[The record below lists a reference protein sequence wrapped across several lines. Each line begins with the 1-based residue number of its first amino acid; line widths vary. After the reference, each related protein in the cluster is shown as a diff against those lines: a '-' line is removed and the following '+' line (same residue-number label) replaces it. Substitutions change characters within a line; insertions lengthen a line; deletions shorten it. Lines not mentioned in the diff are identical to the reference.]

1 MSDGKDSF
9 DELMRRA
16 LRDEASR
23 VEPTDALPEIRAR
36 AHAQRRP
43 VSRRP
48 WLLTA
53 GVAAVGTAAAIGAFT
68 VFTGGDNTANP
79 GDAVAGSGTTTR
91 AAEVPPSQTPSKAT
105 PSPAPSE
112 SSQAP
117 TMAPSIKTAQP
128 TDRGAPEQSVP
139 SAVVPVYWL
148 GANVGAQ
155 SKKEVRLYRTW
166 TKVSGKPAVEALRV
180 MTQKRPGDPDY
191 YSAWT
196 GAQVNSVTRA
206 DDLVTVDF
214 KQLPQTRL
222 DADIANIATQQLV
235 YTIQGAMED
244 AAGTRVQVT
253 EQGRIGSKLF
263 GQVDTSQPLDRA
275 QAADVQAFIWVT
287 APDDDAVVT
296 SPLKVSGIASLFEA
310 QLNWRIVSDKTRAVV
325 AKGAAKT
332 TEAYKFAPF
341 AFNVAKLAPGTY
353 TLEVFEISANDGSM
367 TSTDSKLLTVK

>member
-1 MSDGKDSF
+1 MNDNDDSF

-16 LRDEASR
+16 LRDEAGR
-23 VEPTDALPEIRAR
+23 VEPSDALPEIRAR

-43 VSRRP
+43 ASRRP

-53 GVAAVGTAAAIGAFT
+53 GVAALGTAAAIGAFA
-68 VFTGGDNTANP
+68 VFTGGDNTAND
-79 GDAVAGSGTTTR
+79 GDAVAGPGTTTS
-91 AAEVPPSQTPSKAT
+91 AASEVPPSQTPSKAT
-105 PSPAPSE
+105 PSPVPS
-112 SSQAP
+112 QGP
-117 TMAPSIKTAQP
+117 TMAPTVKATQP

-148 GANVGAQ
+148 GANVGGAQ
-155 SKKEVRLYRTW
+155 TKKEVRLYRTW

-191 YSAWT
+191 YSAWS

-222 DADIANIATQQLV
+222 DSDVANVAAQQLV
-235 YTIQGAMED
+235 YTIQGAMKD
-244 AAGTRVQVT
+244 AGGTRVQVT
-253 EQGRIGSKLF
+253 EQGHTGSKLF

-287 APDDDAVVT
+287 APDDDAVVS
-296 SPLKVSGIASLFEA
+296 SPLKVTGVASVFEA
-310 QLNWRIVSDKTRAVV
+310 QLNWRIVSEKTRAVL
-325 AKGAAKT
+325 AKGTANT
-332 TEAYKFAPF
+332 SEAYKFAPF
-341 AFNVAKLAPGTY
+341 AFSVTKLPPGTY
-353 TLEVFEISANDGSM
+353 TLEVFEASAVDGSM